1 MVYRKKKRKKK
12 KKINIREKEK
22 ERKYFTEE
30 NTIRPVYRG
39 REKTMVSR
47 FRNARKSVQVNKGE
61 TASGQ
66 KEKRSKRTYR
76 RKGSHDSLSL
86 EFLRVTTNKT
96 EFDQFSPSTE
106 CVHSFASCSCSL
118 TCIYTDHT
126 SIFSFHMHETRNLL
140 DSEAFRSSREAFCC

>member
-1 MVYRKKKRKKK
+1 
-12 KKINIREKEK
+12 
-22 ERKYFTEE
+22 
-30 NTIRPVYRG
+30 
-39 REKTMVSR
+39 MVSR

-118 TCIYTDHT
+118 TRIYTDHT
-126 SIFSFHMHETRNLL
+126 YHIFISHARN
-140 DSEAFRSSREAFCC
+140 SKFARFRSISQFQRGVLLLALGRRGGRPFS

>member
-1 MVYRKKKRKKK
+1 
-12 KKINIREKEK
+12 
-22 ERKYFTEE
+22 
-30 NTIRPVYRG
+30 
-39 REKTMVSR
+39 MVSR
-47 FRNARKSVQVNKGE
+47 FRNARKSVQFNKGE

-106 CVHSFASCSCSL
+106 CMHSFASCSCSYAY
-118 TCIYTDHT
+118 IYEPYIH
-126 SIFSFHMHETRNLL
+126 IFISHARN
-140 DSEAFRSSREAFCC
+140 SKFARFRSISQFQRGVLLLALGRRGGRPFS